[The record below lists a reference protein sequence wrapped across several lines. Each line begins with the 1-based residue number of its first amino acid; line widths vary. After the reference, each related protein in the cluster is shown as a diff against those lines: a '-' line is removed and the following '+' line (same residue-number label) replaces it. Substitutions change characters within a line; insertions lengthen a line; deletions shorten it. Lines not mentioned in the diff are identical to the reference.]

1 MKTASKLLLLLL
13 PLLLLTGLLPVS
25 AEDLPKQL
33 TYTFTDDAPEVNAQE
48 LFLSIYDG
56 ECDIRIEGARAS
68 WDFFYENIFRSTDK
82 WRTFSASVGVV
93 PAAESALEP
102 VIVTALSGAAAY
114 YIDFRDGDLYPGT
127 AVVTVALA
135 DIADPAAAYLLYE
148 VVPDGTLRAIADGL
162 SLGND
167 GMLSLTL
174 TEAHDFLLAA
184 ASEETAAALSA
195 YAYVPDYEAADSFF
209 AGANIGW
216 IVFFIVIGL
225 LLVGGAI
232 YLVVVRVIQKKRKAA
247 IKLAAKK
254 K

>member
-1 MKTASKLLLLLL
+1 MKPACKLVLLLL

-25 AEDLPKQL
+25 AEDLPEQL

-48 LFLSIYDG
+48 IFLSVYDG
-56 ECDIRIEGARAS
+56 EYDIRIEGTRAS

-102 VIVTALSGAAAY
+102 AIVTALSGAAAY

-135 DIADPAAAYLLYE
+135 DIADLTAAYLLYE
-148 VVPDGTLRAIADGL
+148 VEPDGTLRAIADGL
-162 SLGND
+162 SLGTD

-174 TEAHDFLLAA
+174 TEAHDFLLVTAA
-184 ASEETAAALSA
+184 EETAAALSA
-195 YAYVPDYEAADSFF
+195 YAYVPDYEVEDGFF

-216 IVFFIVIGL
+216 IVFFIVLGL
-225 LLVGGAI
+225 LLVCGAV
-232 YLVVVRVIQKKRKAA
+232 YLITVRVIKKKRKAA
-247 IKLAAKK
+247 KQLPSKK

>member
-1 MKTASKLLLLLL
+1 
-13 PLLLLTGLLPVS
+13 
-25 AEDLPKQL
+25 
-33 TYTFTDDAPEVNAQE
+33 
-48 LFLSIYDG
+48 
-56 ECDIRIEGARAS
+56 
-68 WDFFYENIFRSTDK
+68 
-82 WRTFSASVGVV
+82 
-93 PAAESALEP
+93 

-216 IVFFIVIGL
+216 IVFFV
-225 LLVGGAI
+225 LVGLALAGLVI
-232 YLVVVRVIQKKRKAA
+232 YLVTVKIMMKRRKQQKKALPKG
-247 IKLAAKK
+247 K
-254 K
+254 